1 MRQRP
6 PNQPLTPERR
16 ERFLAALSECG
27 NIGQAAREA
36 TPGAVGDASSTFRE
50 ARRNDP
56 TLDAAVED
64 ALEAYRD
71 KIRAEAHRRGVV
83 GIPVDVRDPNG
94 VVIGSKLV
102 ASDRVLLELMR
113 GRLAEHQPV
122 KRVEAIVQQTVK
134 QDPSNSLGLELE
146 KLLPESRED
155 LRRVLERE
163 LARGRTATTAAKPS
177 LPQDEDES

>member
-1 MRQRP
+1 VRQRP
-6 PNQPLTPERR
+6 PSQPLTSERR

-36 TPGAVGDASSTFRE
+36 SPGSVGDASATFRD
-50 ARRNDP
+50 ARRKDP
-56 TLDAAVED
+56 DGFGAAVED

-94 VVIGSKLV
+94 VVIGTKLI

-113 GRLAEHQPV
+113 GRLSEHQPV
-122 KRVEAIVQQTVK
+122 KRVEAIVQQTVTH
-134 QDPSNSLGLELE
+134 DPSRSLGLDRLSPQNQDKLREILE
-146 KLLPESRED
+146 DEM
-155 LRRVLERE
+155 
-163 LARGRTATTAAKPS
+163 ARGRNATTAAKPS

>member
-1 MRQRP
+1 VRQRP

-16 ERFLAALSECG
+16 ERFLAALAECG

-50 ARRNDP
+50 ARRADEAF
-56 TLDAAVED
+56 DAAVED

-94 VVIGSKLV
+94 VVIGTKLV
-102 ASDRVLLELMR
+102 ASDRVLMELMK
-113 GRLAEHQPV
+113 GRLKEHQPV
-122 KRVEAIVQQTVK
+122 KRVEAIVQQTVRH
-134 QDPSNSLGLELE
+134 DPSNSLGLDRLSPKNQDKLREILE
-146 KLLPESRED
+146 DEM
-155 LRRVLERE
+155 
-163 LARGRTATTAAKPS
+163 ARGRTATTADTPTVVS
-177 LPQDEDES
+177 EDDDE

>member
-1 MRQRP
+1 M
-6 PNQPLTPERR
+6 
-16 ERFLAALSECG
+16 
-27 NIGQAAREA
+27 
-36 TPGAVGDASSTFRE
+36 GDASATFRD
-50 ARRNDP
+50 ARRKDP
-56 TLDAAVED
+56 EGFGAAVED

-83 GIPVDVRDPNG
+83 GVPVDVRDPNG

-113 GRLAEHQPV
+113 GRLSEHQPV

-163 LARGRTATTAAKPS
+163 LARGRTATTADTPTVVS
-177 LPQDEDES
+177 EDDDE